1 MDWQPYIK
9 ASWEIVMAAEG
20 KMQMHLDSEL
30 EAYLVHMVARNF
42 RNAKLTPDIVCL
54 ELGQARH
61 VQDFRNIGDGCL
73 FIDAWHI
80 RRARLVS
87 NDYYQ
92 RMGQI
97 AYGYAATASRPF
109 DALFDRLG
117 QEFKSLSKVLTGVRE
132 LCLDE

>member
-61 VQDFRNIGDGCL
+61 MQDFRNIGDGCL
-73 FIDAWHI
+73 FIDAWRI

-132 LCLDE
+132 LCPNE

>member
-20 KMQMHLDSEL
+20 KMQTHLDSEL
-30 EAYLVHMVARNF
+30 EAYLVHMMARNF
-42 RNAKLTPDIVCL
+42 RNAQLTPDIVCL

-73 FIDAWHI
+73 FIDAWRI